1 VSLCAGL
8 EIQKCK
14 SIANNNFKSKIM
26 KTTII
31 IAITLLFLSA
41 CDISVSTNSGNKTAD
56 NLNTVSESAQKIRNG
71 ITYDS
76 SGGLIIETAFL
87 MKDDGELIT
96 DDNTMKANERFK
108 LILKLSGWQA
118 ENGKVQIGAGERL
131 RNSNQVVM
139 LQEDDLFA
147 NAGAVSAEDA
157 EVITLVMEVLNTETI
172 YDFYET
178 EFMVW
183 NKEVD
188 QMVRGSYRFK
198 LKK

>member
-14 SIANNNFKSKIM
+14 SIAYNNFKSKIM

-31 IAITLLFLSA
+31 IALTLLFLSA

>member
-1 VSLCAGL
+1 
-8 EIQKCK
+8 
-14 SIANNNFKSKIM
+14 M

>member
-14 SIANNNFKSKIM
+14 SIAYNNFKSKIM

>member
-1 VSLCAGL
+1 
-8 EIQKCK
+8 
-14 SIANNNFKSKIM
+14 
-26 KTTII
+26 
-31 IAITLLFLSA
+31 
-41 CDISVSTNSGNKTAD
+41 
-56 NLNTVSESAQKIRNG
+56 
-71 ITYDS
+71 
-76 SGGLIIETAFL
+76 
-87 MKDDGELIT
+87 
-96 DDNTMKANERFK
+96 MKANERFK

>member
-14 SIANNNFKSKIM
+14 SIAYNNFKSKIM

-56 NLNTVSESAQKIRNG
+56 NLNTVSDSAQKIRNG

>member
-1 VSLCAGL
+1 LCAGL

-14 SIANNNFKSKIM
+14 SIAYNNFKSKIM